1 MQALQGKKVKSAVG
15 GEGHSGALL
24 VDGRLYT
31 WGANDMGVL
40 GHGRGSTQQWLPRMV
55 RGDLAQEEV
64 AQASLGMSHS
74 GCVTEQGRLYT
85 WGGGGLD
92 DSGMARPITGT
103 LREDELRES
112 VVCYSSARA
121 VTSSERV

>member
-1 MQALQGKKVKSAVG
+1 MITPTLVQALQGKKVKSAVG

-85 WGGGGLD
+85 WGGGWFGRL
-92 DSGMARPITGT
+92 GHGT
-103 LREDELRES
+103 TDNRYVERRRVERECS
-112 VVCYSSARA
+112 VL
-121 VTSSERV
+121 